1 MYLADWPHGPIR
13 LTKAQASLFATFWN
27 HQHQAQSAE
36 VLMRQAGL
44 ASEKFM
50 DVLKI
55 KAANL
60 GDPLTKDRF
69 KLMSN

>member
-44 ASEKFM
+44 ASEKLM

-60 GDPLTKDRF
+60 GDPLT
-69 KLMSN
+69 

>member
-1 MYLADWPHGPIR
+1 VYLADWQYWPIR

-27 HQHQAQSAE
+27 HRYQAQSAE
-36 VLMRQAGL
+36 VLMRQASL
-44 ASEKFM
+44 ASEKHM

-60 GDPLTKDRF
+60 GDPLTKDGF

>member
-1 MYLADWPHGPIR
+1 
-13 LTKAQASLFATFWN
+13 
-27 HQHQAQSAE
+27 
-36 VLMRQAGL
+36 MRQASL
-44 ASEKFM
+44 ASEKLM

-60 GDPLTKDRF
+60 GDPFTKDRF

>member
-44 ASEKFM
+44 ASEKLM